1 MDTFNRPGPVPTAI
15 RSKGRFLMKSSDVI
29 IVGGGA
35 VGCASA
41 YFLSKAGAK
50 VTVIEKNR
58 IAFGASGFA
67 MGLLSPLYGLGIPG
81 PLESLSLNGFLMHR
95 DLAAELPEATGV
107 DYHAHPR
114 DSIYLAMSDEDV
126 EGLQDIANYSG
137 NVDGVSYRWLTAS
150 ELRDTEPRIT
160 PSAERGMLVQGTWV
174 LEADKYTEALA
185 EGAKLQG
192 ANFLDRAVIGL
203 SRRST
208 GAVVQTDGGEIEAG
222 AVVLAMG
229 PWTSDAEKWLGVP
242 IPVGPLKG
250 QIVRME
256 IDGPPMTC
264 SIHYASNYA
273 GRKADGLTWIG
284 TTEERVGFDNEP
296 TQEARERIIREVG
309 EFFPPAL
316 TGQVVRQT
324 ACLRPVAPDG
334 LPVMGPVPGWEGV
347 YLSTGAGRKGIILS
361 PSMGKLTAEM
371 ALGRGD
377 EATMAAFSPVR
388 FSSIAPC

>member
-1 MDTFNRPGPVPTAI
+1 MNSG
-15 RSKGRFLMKSSDVI
+15 DVV

-35 VGCASA
+35 VGCATA

-58 IAFGASGFA
+58 IAYGASGFA

-95 DLAAELPEATGV
+95 NLAGELGDATGV

-114 DSIYLAMSDEDV
+114 DSIYLSLTDDDE
-126 EGLQDIANYSG
+126 EGLKDIAAYSG
-137 NVDGVSYRWLTAS
+137 NVDGVSYQWLTGA
-150 ELRDTEPRIT
+150 ELRSAEPRLT
-160 PSAERGMLVQGTWV
+160 PAAERGMLVSGTWV
-174 LEADKYTEALA
+174 LEADRYTEALA
-185 EGAKLQG
+185 GGAKLHG
-192 ANFLDRAVIGL
+192 AAFMDRAVTGI

-208 GAVVQTDGGEIEAG
+208 GGVVETDQGAIEAD
-222 AVVLAMG
+222 AVILAMG
-229 PWTSDAEKWLGVP
+229 PWTGDAEKWLSVP
-242 IPVGPLKG
+242 VPVGPLKG
-250 QIVRME
+250 QILRMDVGE
-256 IDGPPMTC
+256 PAMTC
-264 SIHYASNYA
+264 SIHYDSNYA
-273 GRKADGLTWIG
+273 GHKADGLTWIG

-296 TQEARERIIREVG
+296 TMEARRRIIREVG

-334 LPVMGPVPGWEGV
+334 LPVIGPVPGWEGV

-361 PSMGKLTAEM
+361 PSMGRLTADM
-371 ALGRGD
+371 VLGRGD
-377 EATMAAFSPVR
+377 EAAIAAFSPAR